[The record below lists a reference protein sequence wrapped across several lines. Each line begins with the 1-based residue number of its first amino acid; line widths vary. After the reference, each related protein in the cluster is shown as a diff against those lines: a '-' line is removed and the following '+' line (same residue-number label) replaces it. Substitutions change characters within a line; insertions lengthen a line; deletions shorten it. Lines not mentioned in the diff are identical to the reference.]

1 MFLEE
6 VVDNM
11 DITYIILGILFLII
25 FALWWVF
32 ESGVFVDSMED
43 YFNDKE
49 KPFDKNRKKF

>member
-1 MFLEE
+1 
-6 VVDNM
+6 M